1 MIRPWLTDQGFLFGP
16 AFALVMFFV
25 VFIGVLVWIYRPG
38 SRQVY
43 EHEAQLPFDRNGSP
57 REPGHAPTKIED

>member
-1 MIRPWLTDQGFLFGP
+1 MIRTWLTDQGFLLGP
-16 AFALVMFFV
+16 AFALVVFFV

-43 EHEAQLPFDRNGSP
+43 EHEAQLPFDTGSQGG
-57 REPGHAPTKIED
+57 RAHASTKIED